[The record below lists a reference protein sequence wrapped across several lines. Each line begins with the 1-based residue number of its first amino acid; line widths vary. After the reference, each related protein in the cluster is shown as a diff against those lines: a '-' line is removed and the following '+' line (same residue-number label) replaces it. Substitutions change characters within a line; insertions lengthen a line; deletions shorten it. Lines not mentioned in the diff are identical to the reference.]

1 MEEGP
6 MSMSLLYALLDVQ
19 DAAGLAAASPYSRAG
34 RYALLTDNQ
43 KRRVQDAL
51 YDAFYAILE
60 SRRIEYMP
68 GTAGPL
74 ASRGMRAS
82 SGMGAALGRV
92 LSRDL
97 SPLSPEETSNI
108 ATLGTVLRDVV
119 DQAVNDA
126 LVR

>member
-19 DAAGLAAASPYSRAG
+19 DAAELAAASPHSRAG
-34 RYALLTDNQ
+34 RYALLTANQ

-51 YDAFYAILE
+51 YEAFYAILE

-68 GTAGPL
+68 GAAGPL
-74 ASRGMRAS
+74 ASSGMRAS

-97 SPLSPEETSNI
+97 SPMSPEETSNI
-108 ATLGTVLRDVV
+108 ATLNAVLRHVV
-119 DQAVNDA
+119 DQAVNEE
-126 LVR
+126 LVC